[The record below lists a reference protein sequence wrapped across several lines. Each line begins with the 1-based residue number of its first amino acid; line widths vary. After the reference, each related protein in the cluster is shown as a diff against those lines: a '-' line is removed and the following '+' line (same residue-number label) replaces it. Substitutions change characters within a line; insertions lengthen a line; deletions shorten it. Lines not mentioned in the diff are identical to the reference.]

1 MMFAMEWQSPE
12 FVATIRIHSGFG
24 RPKNGL
30 LRCGSGNG
38 KQSEKDYLVVRNQ
51 KTMLVLMDMVV
62 DCAKC
67 CIKHKRLVSI

>member
-38 KQSEKDYLVVRNQ
+38 KQSEKDYLFGTSQQRILAFENIFG
-51 KTMLVLMDMVV
+51 
-62 DCAKC
+62 CSSEPHAK
-67 CIKHKRLVSI
+67 